1 MSTKSSGHV
10 GVAWHKG
17 INKWIAYINIG
28 GHRTYLG
35 NFENLEDAISARE
48 KAESNFVRPKGKIAS
63 EKEQRLADAE
73 RERSHYKNADMSKL
87 SVDQRAY
94 LLDYL
99 NGMRAQ
105 DIADKYGV
113 NKPVVYSRIREAK
126 RLIDT
131 GFAHR
136 PEEIT
141 NRKKYARKY
150 YQEHKE
156 QIKEQ
161 ASKYAAEHPDEVRQ
175 TQKQS
180 YKRNRK
186 QRIEYMKQYNKHYYQ
201 KNRDR
206 ILARAKERRQKR
218 LNDTPG
224 Q

>member
-17 INKWIAYINIG
+17 TNKWIAYINIG

-48 KAESNFVRPKGKIAS
+48 KAESDFVRPKGKIS
-63 EKEQRLADAE
+63 LEKEQRLADAE
-73 RERSHYKNADMSKL
+73 REKLHYKNADMSKL
-87 SVDQRAY
+87 SADQRAY

-99 NGMRAQ
+99 NGMRAK

-131 GFAHR
+131 GSAHS

-156 QIKEQ
+156 QIKAQ
-161 ASKYAAEHPDEVRQ
+161 SVRYASAHPEKAKEAR
-175 TQKQS
+175 KRS
-180 YKRNRK
+180 YKNNRE
-186 QRIEYMKQYNKHYYQ
+186 QRLGKMREYNKKYYQ
-201 KNRDR
+201 ENRDR
-206 ILARAKERRQKR
+206 LLARNKARRPD
-218 LNDTPG
+218 NGETPRS
-224 Q
+224 